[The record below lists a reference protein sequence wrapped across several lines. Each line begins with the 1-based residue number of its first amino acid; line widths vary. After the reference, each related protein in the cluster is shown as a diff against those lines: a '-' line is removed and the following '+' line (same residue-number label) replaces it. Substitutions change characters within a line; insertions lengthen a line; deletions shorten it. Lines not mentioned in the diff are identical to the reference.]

1 MKENEVNMLKHDSMQ
16 KFQMISSLC
25 LVMIILT
32 VLFMIPKELFADN
45 QKPVARIDGTLNVK
59 QGKTVYLD
67 GTNSSDPG
75 ASGFPSLNYN
85 WSLLSSPSGSTSVL
99 SPSGAQVSFQGDVA
113 GTYKVKLVVNNGLTD
128 SDPAYADIRVTE

>member
-1 MKENEVNMLKHDSMQ
+1 MMKHDMLEKKPLYVWVACFIVIVALSV
-16 KFQMISSLC
+16 LC
-25 LVMIILT
+25 A
-32 VLFMIPKELFADN
+32 IPKELFADN

-75 ASGFPSLNYN
+75 ASGFPSLNYT
-85 WSLLSSPSGSTSVL
+85 WTLLSSPSGSTAVL